1 MDGNWKNICPKCG
14 KVLDGTSFDYG
25 TKWLCSKCAQDK
37 TDVLHCERG
46 SKVVAVDLDAGM
58 KGDSELATKLLTKG
72 HVYEVESLSVGSWCS
87 SIWLKEFP
95 GQKFNTVHFKR
106 CE

>member
-37 TDVLHCERG
+37 TDVLH
-46 SKVVAVDLDAGM
+46 
-58 KGDSELATKLLTKG
+58 
-72 HVYEVESLSVGSWCS
+72 
-87 SIWLKEFP
+87 
-95 GQKFNTVHFKR
+95 
-106 CE
+106 